1 MLNATQEAPE
11 RPWPAFPLIRGD
23 AMRLQI
29 TRIVDHACN
38 WLLSDE
44 LFALATALHEAS
56 DDLREAAD
64 QWPGRPAP

>member
-29 TRIVDHACN
+29 AQIVDHACN

-44 LFALATALHEAS
+44 LITLATV
-56 DDLREAAD
+56 LREAAD
-64 QWPGRPAP
+64 NLHEAADQRSGRRP